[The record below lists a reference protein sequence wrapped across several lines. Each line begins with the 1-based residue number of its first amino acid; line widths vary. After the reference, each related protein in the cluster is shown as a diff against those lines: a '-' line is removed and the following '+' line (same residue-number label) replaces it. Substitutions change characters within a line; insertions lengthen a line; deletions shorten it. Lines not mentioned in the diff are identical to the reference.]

1 MESGSSQ
8 SADKPWL
15 FKPGQSGN
23 PNGRQKADPEVM
35 AFLKAHTREAAE
47 KKVALMRDPN
57 TKPDLVNLIAEQILD
72 RTMGKPIQNL
82 DVTSDG
88 SPIVFPIDFK
98 DFDA

>member
-1 MESGSSQ
+1 MEPANREKTDTKFQ
-8 SADKPWL
+8 
-15 FKPGQSGN
+15 PGQSGN
-23 PNGRQKADPEVM
+23 PNGRPKSDPEVM
-35 AFLKAHTREAAE
+35 KYLKEHTMEAAQ
-47 KKVALMRDPN
+47 KKVALMRHPD